1 MLLGRYL
8 QLIKTFH
15 VASKND
21 FILGLLSNVKRRFG
35 FLKKILNSNQD
46 ILIERA
52 RTRKKKTENK
62 TIVID

>member
-21 FILGLLSNVKRRFG
+21 FILGLLSNVKPCALTNWIKNEG
-35 FLKKILNSNQD
+35 LAS
-46 ILIERA
+46 
-52 RTRKKKTENK
+52 
-62 TIVID
+62 